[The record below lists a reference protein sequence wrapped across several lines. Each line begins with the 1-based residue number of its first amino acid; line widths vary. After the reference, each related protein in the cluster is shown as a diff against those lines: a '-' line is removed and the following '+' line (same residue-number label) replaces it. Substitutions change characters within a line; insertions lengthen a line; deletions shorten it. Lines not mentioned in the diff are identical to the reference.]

1 MDGDF
6 RIVCWAHKDALLNQR
21 VCRLEPHT
29 AVVDSKYL
37 LHFLPRELDRIHAT
51 TSFATVKHLSVKTLA
66 EVTIPLPPL
75 AEQKRIADILDKADG
90 IRRKRREANDQADR
104 ILRSAFAEWF
114 GDPVTNS
121 KCLPTAKLGVAAILD
136 RGRSRHRPRDA
147 DFLYG
152 GRYPF
157 VQTGDIANARGYIN
171 SFTQTYSEEG
181 LAQSKLWPNGTLCI
195 TIAANIAKT
204 AILTFDACFPDSVVG
219 LLPGP
224 ALTTEY
230 VRYWFVA
237 MEKAI
242 DASATQ
248 VAQKNINLELLRSLD
263 IQLPSMSLQ
272 KRFSDLAGRVQQF
285 KSKHHSLSLTQS
297 ELFNSLIHQAFQGQ
311 L

>member
-1 MDGDF
+1 
-6 RIVCWAHKDALLNQR
+6 
-21 VCRLEPHT
+21 
-29 AVVDSKYL
+29 
-37 LHFLPRELDRIHAT
+37 
-51 TSFATVKHLSVKTLA
+51 
-66 EVTIPLPPL
+66 
-75 AEQKRIADILDKADG
+75 
-90 IRRKRREANDQADR
+90 
-104 ILRSAFAEWF
+104 
-114 GDPVTNS
+114 
-121 KCLPTAKLGVAAILD
+121 
-136 RGRSRHRPRDA
+136 
-147 DFLYG
+147 
-152 GRYPF
+152 